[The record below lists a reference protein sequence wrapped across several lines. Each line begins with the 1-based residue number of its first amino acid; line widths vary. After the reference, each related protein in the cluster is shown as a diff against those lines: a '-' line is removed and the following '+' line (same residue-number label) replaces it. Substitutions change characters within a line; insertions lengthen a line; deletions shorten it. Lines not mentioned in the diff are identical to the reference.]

1 MSAPSLPAQHSTFR
15 ISRRTSQRYLTFAI
29 LVLPALVLRLATA
42 AYPIVKTFQLSLRDI
57 SLLYGTDV
65 YVGLE
70 NYKLL
75 PDDFGVRGAIDF
87 TILFVV
93 VSTILQLVLGLAIA
107 QLLNANFKGRMFARA
122 VNLIPWAIP
131 TIVAAYAFQWI
142 LDDQFGMIPH
152 WIGFLTGHR
161 PVIFISASGARTAV
175 ILVNVWKN
183 APFMAVVF
191 LAGLQGVPEE
201 LYEAAKVDGAN
212 AIQRFRSITLPLI
225 APLVTTMGTFF
236 VVWQISS
243 FDLIYG
249 LTKGGPGV
257 ATSVLALRVFDEG
270 LLYFKFGFASAIAV
284 ALLLIVGLVGLIGIA
299 LFRWLE
305 VEF

>member
-1 MSAPSLPAQHSTFR
+1 MSATSIPAKRSLIR
-15 ISRRTSQRYLTFAI
+15 ISRGATRKYFIFTI

-42 AYPIVKTFQLSLRDI
+42 AYPIVKTVQLSLRDI
-57 SLLYGTDV
+57 NFLYATDV
-65 YVGLE
+65 YAGLD

-75 PDDFGVRGAIDF
+75 PDDFGVRGAINF
-87 TILFVV
+87 TILFVL
-93 VSTILQLVLGLAIA
+93 VSTLLQLVFGLMIA
-107 QLLNANFKGRMFARA
+107 QLLNANFRGRMFARA

-152 WIGFLTGHR
+152 WINLLVGKR
-161 PVIFISASGARTAV
+161 PVIFISPTGAKIAV
-175 ILVNVWKN
+175 IMVNVWKN

-212 AIQRFRSITLPLI
+212 AVQRFWSITLPLI
-225 APLVTTMGTFF
+225 APLVVTMGTFF
-236 VVWQISS
+236 VVWQIAS
-243 FDLIYG
+243 FDLVYG
-249 LTKGGPGV
+249 LTKGAPGV
-257 ATSVLALRVFDEG
+257 ATTVLALRVFEEG
-270 LLYFKFGFASAIAV
+270 LLYFKYGFASAIAV
-284 ALLLIVGLVGLIGIA
+284 VLLLIVGGVGLLGIV
-299 LFRWLE
+299 LFRRFE

>member
-1 MSAPSLPAQHSTFR
+1 MSATSLPARRSPFR
-15 ISRRTSQRYLTFAI
+15 ISRSTSRRYLTFVL
-29 LVLPALVLRLATA
+29 LVFPALALRLATA
-42 AYPIVKTFQLSLRDI
+42 AYPIFKTFQMSLRDI

-65 YVGLE
+65 YVGLD
-70 NYKLL
+70 NFKLL
-75 PDDFGVRGAIDF
+75 PDDFGVRGALDF
-87 TILFVV
+87 TLIFVLA
-93 VSTILQLVLGLAIA
+93 STLLQLIFGLMIA
-107 QLLNANFKGRMFARA
+107 QLLNANFKGRIVARA

-131 TIVAAYAFQWI
+131 TIVAAYTFQWM

-152 WIGFLTGHR
+152 WVGFLTGHR
-161 PVIFISASGARTAV
+161 PVVFISPHGAKLAV
-175 ILVNVWKN
+175 IFVNVWKN

-212 AIQRFRSITLPLI
+212 AAQRFWSITLPLI
-225 APLVTTMGTFF
+225 APLVITMGTFF
-236 VVWQISS
+236 IVWQIAS

-284 ALLLIVGLVGLIGIA
+284 VLLLIVSLVGLAGIA
-299 LFRWLE
+299 LFRWFQ